1 MIERRLLGTPLTLV
15 SFKYSY
21 PGIDLFGGEMYHT
34 GSFPHEWSGKNK
46 RVAVIGS
53 GSTGV
58 QVLTALGKPGAVKQL
73 TSFQRTPQYSV
84 PSGDGP
90 VSAEERRK
98 FNEGYKDG
106 SVWDQGQFAAI
117 ALAVC

>member
-1 MIERRLLGTPLTLV
+1 
-15 SFKYSY
+15 
-21 PGIDLFGGEMYHT
+21 MYHT
-34 GSFPHEWSGKNK
+34 GSFPHEWDFKNK

-58 QVLTALGKPGAVKQL
+58 QVITALGKPGMVKQL
-73 TSFQRTPQYSV
+73 TSFQRSPQYSV

-90 VSAEERRK
+90 VSEEERRV

-106 SVWDQGQFAAI
+106 TIWSQGMLI
-117 ALAVC
+117 VVKTDL